1 MANCYRTLLWVNA
14 DLNALRN
21 LKILSLSHFQIEVDS
36 LKDLS
41 QLSKLKF
48 DSCLLDLS
56 VLSSFPELE
65 ELEIKSTK
73 MRNFNLDTSLYLNRL
88 KSFTI
93 SATFELDS
101 DSLIQFIRS
110 LFDRLVMLRLKTP
123 YLNDSIL
130 ESLFKNVTNSSIEC
144 IHINSDKFLSPITSF
159 LPNVGFDNLK
169 EFLVYSYYSN
179 VSLYMNLF
187 SNLPPN
193 LERLNLS
200 YSSFNNFEKIP
211 KLNNLKFLNLRGN
224 SSKEINYQAFK
235 HLNKLED
242 LNLSRIKISSSN
254 LTLYPNSFYGLE
266 NLLKL
271 NLSENDLRSI
281 DPSIFTRLPKLEDLN
296 LSMNQ
301 IELASR
307 QFASLTHLK
316 KLNLSSNQLKTIDRE
331 EVFANLVNLREL
343 ILCTNY
349 LKELKYEW
357 FEGLKLA
364 YLNFNDNFLEWN
376 NFNLD
381 TLAKIR
387 ENVEKI
393 ELLGNFA
400 GERIGN
406 LRPVF
411 KYLKTDGFDLSTN
424 YKDYYTD

>member
-1 MANCYRTLLWVNA
+1 MANCYRTLLWINA

-41 QLSKLKF
+41 QLSKLKL

-56 VLSSFPELE
+56 TLSSFPELE
-65 ELEIKSTK
+65 ELEIKLTK
-73 MRNFNLDTSLYLNRL
+73 IRNFNLDTSLYLSRL

-101 DSLIQFIRS
+101 DSLIKFIRS
-110 LFDRLVMLRLKTP
+110 LFDRLVMLKLKTP
-123 YLNDSIL
+123 YLNDIIL
-130 ESLFKNVTNSSIEC
+130 ESLFKNVKNSSIEC
-144 IHINSDKFLSPITSF
+144 IHINSYKFLTPITSF
-159 LPNVGFDNLK
+159 LPNVGFENLK
-169 EFLVYSYYSN
+169 EFLVYSSYSN
-179 VSLYMNLF
+179 ISLYMNLF
-187 SNLPPN
+187 SNISPK

-200 YSSFNNFEKIP
+200 YNCLSNFEKIP
-211 KLNNLKFLNLRGN
+211 KFNNLKCLNLRGN
-224 SSKEINYQAFK
+224 SSKEITNHAFK

-242 LNLSRIKISSSN
+242 LNISRIT

-271 NLSENDLRSI
+271 DLSENDLPSI
-281 DPSIFTRLPKLEDLN
+281 DPNIFSHLPKLEDLN

-301 IELASR
+301 IELVSR

-316 KLNLSSNQLKTIDRE
+316 RLNLSSNQLKTIGR

-349 LKELKYEW
+349 LKELKSEW
-357 FEGLKLA
+357 FDGLKLA
-364 YLNFNDNFLEWN
+364 YLNFNDNFLEWRS
-376 NFNLD
+376 FDLD
-381 TLAKIR
+381 NLAKIR

-406 LRPVF
+406 LIPVF

-424 YKDYYTD
+424 YKDYYID